1 MELRTFLQLNE
12 GMALRAVLDSLQAV
26 EAVWSDEDSR
36 RKKFEQL
43 LEILTWSNLH
53 SSAKVKELA
62 RLPSRIPH
70 EPSYHQFMSL
80 VAPIERAYGRGVSDG
95 EMTVK
100 SQDRERDL
108 RPKIPL
114 VLVVDNLRSAF
125 NVGSIF
131 RTAECFGVDHLYLCG
146 YTAKPDQDKLKKAA
160 MGTDSLVKWTWH
172 ARAEDAVRQ
181 LKDAGYRVFAL
192 ETSGSSI
199 LLDQYSFQC
208 EKTALVFGNERF
220 GIESS
225 LLQLCDGVLEIPCQ
239 GQKNSLNVA
248 LSLGIAVYEW
258 RKQFLKREKSEQ
270 ADLSSMSTEHN
281 G

>member
-1 MELRTFLQLNE
+1 MELRAFLELNE
-12 GMALRAVLDSLQAV
+12 GMALRAVLDALQAV
-26 EAVWSDEDSR
+26 EAVWSDEDDR
-36 RKKFEQL
+36 TEKFAQL
-43 LEILTWSNLH
+43 LELLTWANLH
-53 SSAKVKELA
+53 ASAKVKELA
-62 RLPSRIPH
+62 RLPSRIPPD
-70 EPSYHQFMSL
+70 PSYHQFMSL

-95 EMTVK
+95 EMIVK
-100 SQDRERDL
+100 TQDREHNL
-108 RPKIPL
+108 QPKIPL
-114 VLVVDNLRSAF
+114 ALVVDNLRSAF

-131 RTAECFGVDHLYLCG
+131 RTAECFGVDHLHLCG

-160 MGTDSLVKWTWH
+160 MGTDSLVHWSWH

-181 LKDAGYRVFAL
+181 LKEEGYRVFAL
-192 ETSGSSI
+192 ETSESSA
-199 LLDQYSFQC
+199 LLDRFSFPH

-258 RKQFLKREKSEQ
+258 RRQYLMREKSE
-270 ADLSSMSTEHN
+270 
-281 G
+281 